1 METRNLTFIFKR
13 SWSYVPNPQ
22 HKVDSRTQNKMTI
35 SDEVSPQDSPISGL
49 SSHLDIADLV
59 RSLDE
64 RARAADERAR
74 AADDRS
80 AALAERVALLESQ
93 ITKSDESRPSFYS
106 PYEPESAAEKRPSL
120 HNPFESERNITS
132 FRTGKNVRIDIG
144 SGSIQDLAS
153 GLREEEPIQTVVG
166 VTENINNYRAQDPAS
181 LQYRLDRIED
191 RLYDVEEETRA
202 SFNPNEFTLP
212 ESTFSLLVTEHP
224 LSSPFIF
231 ALFTVVLSLTCL
243 GLVLAD
249 SVQSGTADNPINI
262 P

>member
-1 METRNLTFIFKR
+1 MHPK
-13 SWSYVPNPQ
+13 S
-22 HKVDSRTQNKMTI
+22 DSRHKKMTI
-35 SDEVSPQDSPISGL
+35 SDEVSPQDSPISGF

-80 AALAERVALLESQ
+80 AALAERVALLESH

-106 PYEPESAAEKRPSL
+106 PYEPEPAAEKRPSL

-132 FRTGKNVRIDIG
+132 FRTGKNVRIDLG

-166 VTENINNYRAQDPAS
+166 VTEENINNYRAQDPTS